1 MKGHWQILSSYQ
13 ATVNY
18 ATDDLQIQLP
28 FVSRKDDWGGILYW
42 HQEQSTIIR
51 MSKTNL
57 RTKVNK
63 KWHHASQCYLV
74 FDLKIKSSML
84 ENVFVVIRYHLVNSL
99 QNSNNTNMTFWYLEY
114 QYDSICP
121 KIKYCPLSDIEWWV
135 EDKSLSRKRTKY
147 FNENNTFSL
156 VQICIVKIFL
166 TIKIY

>member
-74 FDLKIKSSML
+74 FDLKIKGSML
-84 ENVFVVIRYHLVNSL
+84 EKCFRSTFPNLT
-99 QNSNNTNMTFWYLEY
+99 NTNMTFLIFRISIR
-114 QYDSICP
+114 QY
-121 KIKYCPLSDIEWWV
+121 
-135 EDKSLSRKRTKY
+135 LSRNKRLS
-147 FNENNTFSL
+147 SL
-156 VQICIVKIFL
+156 GHRMMSRR
-166 TIKIY
+166 

>member
-74 FDLKIKSSML
+74 FDLKIKGSML
-84 ENVFVVIRYHLVNSL
+84 GKCFRSARINHYIFRFSFDKYSPKYNLYKCDLLIFRISIR
-99 QNSNNTNMTFWYLEY
+99 
-114 QYDSICP
+114 QY
-121 KIKYCPLSDIEWWV
+121 
-135 EDKSLSRKRTKY
+135 LSRNKRLS
-147 FNENNTFSL
+147 SL
-156 VQICIVKIFL
+156 GHRMMSRR
-166 TIKIY
+166 